1 MRVDLVA
8 VDLGRVDHVHER
20 KPCHETADKLT
31 LLSHDLV
38 LCFATP
44 VFSLATLL
52 HEINSSAYVDKGC
65 SEHIKCV

>member
-20 KPCHETADKLT
+20 NPCHETADNLKLT

-44 VFSLATLL
+44 VFSPRPPYSMKSTQVLVL
-52 HEINSSAYVDKGC
+52 
-65 SEHIKCV
+65 IKVVLNT